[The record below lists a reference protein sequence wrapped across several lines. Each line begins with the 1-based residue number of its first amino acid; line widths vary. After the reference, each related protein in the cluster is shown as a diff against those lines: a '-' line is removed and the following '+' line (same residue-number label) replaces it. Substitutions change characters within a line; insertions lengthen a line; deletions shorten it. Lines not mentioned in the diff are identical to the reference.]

1 MLDGGWTA
9 GGGAGGGGGDAIGVA
24 VAVVV
29 AVVVVVVV
37 VVVLVV
43 VVAVHVGGVHRRPHH
58 LHRVARPRAL
68 HWISISPAQI
78 GVAPASVLV
87 NCQKHNLSLMIR
99 ARSERQKHNQGYDLA
114 CQTTRPRGGLAPV

>member
-29 AVVVVVVV
+29 AVVVVVVLV

-43 VVAVHVGGVHRRPHH
+43 VVAVHVGGVHRRP

-68 HWISISPAQI
+68 HLDFHFACANWSCPCPGYKTQP
-78 GVAPASVLV
+78 GL
-87 NCQKHNLSLMIR
+87 LSLMFR
-99 ARSERQKHNQGYDLA
+99 ARSAWRSDRTA
-114 CQTTRPRGGLAPV
+114 CIAPGSAAHAVRSTAVAG

>member
-29 AVVVVVVV
+29 AVVVVVVLV

-43 VVAVHVGGVHRRPHH
+43 VVAVHVGGVHRRP

-68 HWISISPAQI
+68 HLDFHFACANWSCPCLSA
-78 GVAPASVLV
+78 G
-87 NCQKHNLSLMIR
+87 CQKHNLSLMIR

>member
-58 LHRVARPRAL
+58 LHRVARPSSAL
-68 HWISISPAQI
+68 DFHFACANWSCP
-78 GVAPASVLV
+78 
-87 NCQKHNLSLMIR
+87 CLS
-99 ARSERQKHNQGYDLA
+99 AG
-114 CQTTRPRGGLAPV
+114 